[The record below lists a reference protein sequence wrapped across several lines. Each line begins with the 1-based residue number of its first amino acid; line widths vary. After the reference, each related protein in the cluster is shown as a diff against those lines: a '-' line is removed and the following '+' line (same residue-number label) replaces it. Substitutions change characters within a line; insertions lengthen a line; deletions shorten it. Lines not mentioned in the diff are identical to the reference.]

1 MHFTNRTSRSAVR
14 RLAFSRLISLTG
26 TFAAM
31 IALAFEV
38 YRRTGST
45 LWVSAAM
52 LATFGGAGIATPLGG
67 ALGDRFDRRRVMIVS
82 DILSTATFGIL
93 TFVHDPGAM
102 IGLMFVAEVV
112 ASPQFPAIEAAIPN
126 LAGEEHLA
134 WANGTI
140 GFGRN
145 VGSVIGPVLGG
156 LLVAT
161 AGAGLVFGLN
171 AASFALSAIL
181 VASVRGRFSQPRTS
195 EDLHEGLRAGFVF
208 VARDRILRAVT
219 LAWMVLL
226 LGVGTVIVAE
236 LPLSRAFRVGSF
248 GYGMLAAGWGMGALG
263 GSLLG
268 KRLRRQQEPS
278 ALFLGTVGP
287 ALGLGLISVM
297 PWFPP
302 VLACM
307 AFAGLTDAVSS
318 VAFQNMAQRRTPDA
332 VRSRVMAA
340 MDAAVTTALALS
352 FVAAGPLVGAVGP
365 RGAYAAAGISALLGG
380 AILLPVLRRERG
392 TATARTDVAPA

>member
-1 MHFTNRTSRSAVR
+1 MHFTTRTQRSAVR

-26 TFAAM
+26 SFAAM

-45 LWVSAAM
+45 LWVSAAF
-52 LATFGGAGIATPLGG
+52 LATFGAAGIATPLGG

-82 DILSTATFGIL
+82 DVLSMATFGVL
-93 TFVHDPGAM
+93 TFVHDPGWM

-145 VGSVIGPVLGG
+145 VGEVVGPMLGG

-161 AGAGLVFGLN
+161 SGAGLVFFLN

-181 VASVRGRFSQPRTS
+181 VASVRGRFSQPRTA
-195 EDLHEGLRAGFVF
+195 EDAHEGLRAGFVF
-208 VARDRILRAVT
+208 VVRDRILRAVT

-226 LGVGTVIVAE
+226 IGVGTVIVAE
-236 LPLSRAFRVGSF
+236 LPLSRAFGVGSF
-248 GYGMLAAGWGMGALG
+248 GYGMLAAGWGVGALS

-268 KRLRRQQEPS
+268 KRLRREQEPS

-287 ALGLGLISVM
+287 ALGLGLISVI

-302 VLACM
+302 VLVCM
-307 AFAGLTDAVSS
+307 AFAGVTDAISE
-318 VAFQNMAQRRTPDA
+318 VAFQNIAQRRTPDA
-332 VRSRVMAA
+332 VRSRVLAA
-340 MDAAVTTALALS
+340 MDASVTIALALS
-352 FVAAGPLVGAVGP
+352 FVAAGPLVAALGP

-392 TATARTDVAPA
+392 ALATRTGVAA